1 MAMAEVQAASRL
13 KGPGVAGT
21 GLEGSGTGLEGS
33 GTGLEGSSSDRGSTS
48 TGVRAC
54 IYLPG

>member
-13 KGPGVAGT
+13 KGPGVA
-21 GLEGSGTGLEGS
+21 GTGLEGS